1 MLVNDVKIVLL
12 IKWAKYES
20 FVELAMNVELFEV
33 FFVYIT
39 SILVCDVVD
48 VRRKLKILNL
58 WIFLFFYWMVAFKW
72 TGTFLTRM
80 AMNLLFLTLYF
91 GVRYIKT
98 SNLFFCLNAYV
109 GFFWC
114 FLSFNK
120 LYTIC
125 QAFKHLIFD
134 LHLIY

>member
-33 FFVYIT
+33 FFVDIT
-39 SILVCDVVD
+39 SVLVCDVVD
-48 VRRKLKILNL
+48 VQRKLKILPL
-58 WIFLFFYWMVAFKW
+58 CIFLFFYRMVAFKW
-72 TGTFLTRM
+72 TGTFLARM

-91 GVRYIKT
+91 FVGYIKA

-109 GFFWC
+109 C
-114 FLSFNK
+114 FSLRLFSFNK

-125 QAFKHLIFD
+125 QAFKYLIFG